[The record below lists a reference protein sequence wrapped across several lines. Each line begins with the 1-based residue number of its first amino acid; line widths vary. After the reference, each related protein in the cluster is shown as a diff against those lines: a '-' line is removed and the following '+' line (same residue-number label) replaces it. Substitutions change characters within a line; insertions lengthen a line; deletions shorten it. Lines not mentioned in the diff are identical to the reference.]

1 MMTGIRNP
9 QKASLKASQRSLPEA
24 FSLDGLILC
33 FFASSI
39 TTITSATPIRRPG
52 TIPAMNMS
60 AMDVPVM
67 EAYTTK
73 AILGGMTMA
82 MELEV
87 AISAVENG
95 AEKPPCSTMA
105 GISTAPRAATV
116 AGPEPE
122 IAPKKQATITHTM
135 AIPPFLCPTQVS
147 TNLISRLEIPAFAMM
162 FPDSTKNGIARS
174 RNLLIPEYMLVAT
187 IVRDVPE

>member
-1 MMTGIRNP
+1 MIGIRNP

-24 FSLDGLILC
+24 FSLDGLMLC

-52 TIPAMNMS
+52 TIPAMNIS
-60 AMDVPVM
+60 AMDTPVM
-67 EAYTTK
+67 DAYTTK

-87 AISAVENG
+87 AINAVENG

-122 IAPKKQATITHTM
+122 MAPKKQATITHTM
-135 AIPPFLCPTQVS
+135 AIPPFLWPTQVS

>member
-24 FSLDGLILC
+24 FSLDGLMLC

-52 TIPAMNMS
+52 TIPAMNIS

-95 AEKPPCSTMA
+95 AEKPPCSTIA

-122 IAPKKQATITHTM
+122 MAPKKQATITHTM
-135 AIPPFLCPTQVS
+135 AIPPFLWPTQVS

>member
-95 AEKPPCSTMA
+95 AEKPPCSTIA

-135 AIPPFLCPTQVS
+135 AIPPFLWPTQVS

>member
-95 AEKPPCSTMA
+95 AEKPPCSTIA

-162 FPDSTKNGIARS
+162 LPDSTKNGIARS
-174 RNLLIPEYMLVAT
+174 RNLLIPEYMFVAT

>member
-1 MMTGIRNP
+1 MIGIRNP

-24 FSLDGLILC
+24 FSLDGLMLC

-52 TIPAMNMS
+52 TIPAMNIS
-60 AMDVPVM
+60 AMDTPVM

-122 IAPKKQATITHTM
+122 MAPKKQATITHTM

>member
-1 MMTGIRNP
+1 MTGIRNP

-95 AEKPPCSTMA
+95 AEKPPCSTIA

-162 FPDSTKNGIARS
+162 LPDSTKNGIARS

>member
-1 MMTGIRNP
+1 MIGIRNP

-24 FSLDGLILC
+24 FSLDGLMLC

-52 TIPAMNMS
+52 TIPAMNIS
-60 AMDVPVM
+60 AMDTPVM
-67 EAYTTK
+67 DAYTTK

-122 IAPKKQATITHTM
+122 MAPKKQATITHTM

-147 TNLISRLEIPAFAMM
+147 TNLISRLEIPAFAIM

>member
-52 TIPAMNMS
+52 TIPAMNIS

-95 AEKPPCSTMA
+95 AEKPPCSTIA

-122 IAPKKQATITHTM
+122 MAPKKQATITHTM
-135 AIPPFLCPTQVS
+135 AIPPFLWPTQVS